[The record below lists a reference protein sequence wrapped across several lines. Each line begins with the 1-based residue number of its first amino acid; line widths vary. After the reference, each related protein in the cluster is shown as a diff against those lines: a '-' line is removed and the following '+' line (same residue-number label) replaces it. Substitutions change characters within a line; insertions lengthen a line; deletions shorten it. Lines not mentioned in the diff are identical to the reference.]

1 MISIVCVG
9 KLKEK
14 PLRALCDEYIKRL
27 KRFDTYEEIELND
40 LPERDNFSDKDRE
53 ALLQKEGLDILE
65 RIGPRD
71 YVIALC
77 IEGKQ
82 ADSERFA
89 ERFSDIRLGGH
100 GHILFIIGGSL
111 GLSAAVKKRANET
124 LSISKMTFP
133 HGLARL
139 MLLEQ
144 IYRAHKINAGER
156 YHK

>member
-14 PLRALCDEYIKRL
+14 PLRTLCDEYIKRL
-27 KRFDTYEEIELND
+27 KRFDAYEEIELND

-53 ALLQKEGLDILE
+53 MLMQKEGQDILS
-65 RIGPRD
+65 RLGPRD

-77 IEGKQ
+77 IEGK
-82 ADSERFA
+82 ALGSENLA
-89 ERFSDIRLGGH
+89 ERLSDIRLSGH
-100 GHILFIIGGSL
+100 GRIVFLIGGSL
-111 GLSAAVKKRANET
+111 GLSPDVKKRANEA
-124 LSISKMTFP
+124 LSMSKMTFP